1 MPQSRSGS
9 GAADGSRMGVMP
21 RSSHVQPARVGSE
34 WRSERCLFPLLD
46 AILVL
51 VTEMNCEQG

>member
-1 MPQSRSGS
+1 MPQERSGS
-9 GAADGSRMGVMP
+9 GAADWSRMGSMP
-21 RSSHVQPARVGSE
+21 RSSQVQPARVGSE
-34 WRSERCLFPLLD
+34 WRSERCPFPLLD

>member
-1 MPQSRSGS
+1 MPHSRRGS
-9 GAADGSRMGVMP
+9 GAVDRSRMGVVP
-21 RSSHVQPARVGSE
+21 RSSQVQPARIGSE
-34 WRSERCLFPLLD
+34 WRSERCLVPLLD